1 MQTYALFC
9 AYFWND
15 SSSRCTSE
23 VYWSGL
29 ISAGTPG
36 GYDFS
41 QILSITRLCLNRIV
55 IVRAAIHTFEWR
67 AWLHYAFAIECDAIG
82 QRPHKQALL
91 ARLERALYGMAAHW
105 CAAP

>member
-1 MQTYALFC
+1 
-9 AYFWND
+9 
-15 SSSRCTSE
+15 

-55 IVRAAIHTFEWR
+55 IVHGAIQKLK
-67 AWLHYAFAIECDAIG
+67 APWLHYAFAIECDAIG
-82 QRPHKQALL
+82 QRLHKQALL
-91 ARLERALYGMAAHW
+91 ARLEQSLYESL
-105 CAAP
+105 